1 MGRALARIEKKG
13 IPTFTVAR
21 QGFSAVV
28 RNCFMA
34 LGLSFDASLFEFP
47 ANMFLPGSDLT
58 PVEQNLD
65 KIIFGLTKWEPSQKG
80 KPATAVEKLSV
91 EGNDYGDSLEK
102 MNTLFLKKGWGDG
115 FPLMP
120 ATEERVNWLLTGTD
134 LPRDTAVGRIMPS
147 GRTATVEALA
157 ISLAMNG
164 GRPEYLPVL
173 IAAFKAF
180 TDPKFRH
187 SMMQATTCSVNVAAI
202 VDGPISNQIRLN
214 SGYGCLGPDPHH
226 PAGAS
231 IGRAMRL
238 TQQNVG
244 QAVPASG
251 TMAIF
256 GGPQKF
262 ANVVFAEDEEGLPE
276 GWEPL
281 SVERGFARGT
291 NAITIHAI
299 ATSTNITVIHAS
311 TRETV
316 LETLHHC
323 ARIMGSDYGNIFLN
337 YYEHSA
343 PGVLVLPRGIIQ
355 GMMNFGWTKKTVKEF
370 LWEHSKFPH
379 SVVSA
384 DSEHYHRGRA
394 MVKQTVPE
402 EGKPWPIAIRP
413 ENLMIAVA
421 GGKHSG
427 HGYWM
432 RMGCCPTQPISTEIE
447 LPSNWDALIAKAEED
462 LGPIPNT

>member
-1 MGRALARIEKKG
+1 VGRALSRIEQKG
-13 IPTFTVAR
+13 IPTFTVTR
-21 QGFSAVV
+21 QGFSGVV
-28 RNCFMA
+28 RNCFMS
-34 LGLSFDASLFEFP
+34 LGFAHDASLFEFP
-47 ANMFLPGSDLT
+47 AGMFLPGNDLAAL
-58 PVEQNLD
+58 EQNVE
-65 KIIFGLTKWEPSQKG
+65 KIIYGLTQWEPKQRVKAAGAS
-80 KPATAVEKLSV
+80 EKLSI
-91 EGNDYGDSLEK
+91 EGADYGAILER
-102 MNTLFLKKGWGDG
+102 MNALFLQKGWGDG
-115 FPLMP
+115 FPVLP

-134 LPRDTAVGRIMPS
+134 LPRETAVGRIMPS

-157 ISLAMNG
+157 VSLAMNG
-164 GRPEYLPVL
+164 GRPEYMPVL
-173 IAAFKAF
+173 IGAFKAF
-180 TDPKFRH
+180 TDPRFRH

-244 QAVPASG
+244 QAVPGQG

-262 ANVVFAEDEEGLPE
+262 ANVVFAEDEDGLPE
-276 GWEPL
+276 AWEPL

-311 TRETV
+311 TKETV

-355 GMMNFGWTKKTVKEF
+355 GMMNAGWTKKTVKEF
-370 LWEHSKFPH
+370 LWEHSKFPVA
-379 SVVSA
+379 VVAS
-384 DSEHYHRGRA
+384 DSEHYHRTSG
-394 MVKQTVPE
+394 MMKQYVS
-402 EGKPWPIAIRP
+402 EGESWPMAIRP

-432 RMGCCPTQPISTEIE
+432 RMGCCPTQPITVAIE
-447 LPSNWDALIAKAEED
+447 LPANWDALIRKAAKD
-462 LGPIPNT
+462 LGPLPGA

>member
-1 MGRALARIEKKG
+1 MGRALSRIEKKG
-13 IPTFTVAR
+13 IPTFTVTR
-21 QGFSAVV
+21 QGFSGVV
-28 RNCFMA
+28 RNCFLS
-34 LGLSFDASLFEFP
+34 LGFGPDASLFEFP
-47 ANMFLPGSDLT
+47 ASMFLPGSDLT
-58 PVEQNLD
+58 PLETNVE
-65 KIIFGLTKWEPSQKG
+65 KIIFGLTLWQPKL
-80 KPATAVEKLSV
+80 ATKASGAAEKLEI
-91 EGNDYGDSLEK
+91 EGADYADALDK
-102 MNTLFLKKGWGDG
+102 MNALFLRNGWGDG
-115 FPLMP
+115 FPVTAP
-120 ATEERVNWLLTGTD
+120 TIERVNWLLTGTD
-134 LPRDTAVGRIMPS
+134 IPRETAIGRIMPG
-147 GRTATVEALA
+147 GRTATVETLA
-157 ISLAMNG
+157 ISLALTG

-173 IAAFKAF
+173 IGAFKAF

-187 SMMQATTCSVNVAAI
+187 HMMQATTCSVNVAAI
-202 VDGPISNQIRLN
+202 VDGPAAKQIRLN

-226 PAGAS
+226 PAGAA

-244 QAVPASG
+244 LAVPGHG

-281 SVERGFARGT
+281 SVERGGFAPGA
-291 NAITIHAI
+291 NAITVHAI

-311 TRETV
+311 NPEVV

-337 YYEHSA
+337 YYENSA
-343 PGVLVLPRGIIQ
+343 PGVLVLPRGIVQ
-355 GMMNFGWTKKTVKEF
+355 GMVDAGWTKKTVKEF
-370 LWEHSKFPH
+370 LWEHSKFPVP
-379 SVVSA
+379 VVSS
-384 DSEHYHRGRA
+384 DSEHWHRTHKMMESHVSDGQA
-394 MVKQTVPE
+394 
-402 EGKPWPIAIRP
+402 WPITVKP

-432 RMGCCPTQPISTEIE
+432 RMGCCPTQPISVEID
-447 LPSNWDALIAKAEED
+447 LPKNWDALIAAAESD
-462 LGPIPNT
+462 LGPIPQA